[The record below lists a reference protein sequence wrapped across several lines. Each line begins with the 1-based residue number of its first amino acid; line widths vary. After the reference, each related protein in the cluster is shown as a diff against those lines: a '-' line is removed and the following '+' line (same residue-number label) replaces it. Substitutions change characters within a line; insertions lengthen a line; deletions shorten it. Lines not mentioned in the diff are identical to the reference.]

1 MSVSHSIKERTVAE
15 NSLIIPL
22 QGLHGHIT
30 TVELRD
36 ESSVRGRV
44 DNVDA
49 FTNVRLSEVTYTD
62 QWGKVSHL
70 DNFFVTGSNVR
81 YVHIPV
87 EINII
92 HSQLQKIHRV
102 HNFGGKDRGRKEF
115 PSRK

>member
-36 ESSVRGRV
+36 ESSVTWLV

-62 QWGKVSHL
+62 RWGKVSHL

-81 YVHIPV
+81 YVHIAD

-92 HSQLQKIHRV
+92 QSQLQKIHRV
-102 HNFGGKDRGRKEF
+102 RNFGGKDRGRKEF